1 MPEIAMF
8 FNLKKTSL
16 RLLKTFCFAII
27 LIVSLSAYSCQ
38 QAQSKNNDIESKVAS
53 LLSKM
58 TLEEKIG
65 QMTQIDPIS
74 MSADQINK
82 AVRDGNYGSFLNVS
96 GIAKINA
103 LQKLAME
110 ESRLKIP
117 LIIGRDVIHGYRTIF
132 PIPLAMASTWN
143 PEIVKKAFRI
153 SSIEA
158 SSQGIKWTFAPM
170 IDITWDPRWGRIAE
184 GCGEDPY
191 LASAFAKAMVEGIQ
205 GEQLTDPTAVAACAK
220 HFVGYGFA
228 EGGRDYNTTYIS
240 EPMLRNVVLK
250 PFRAAKDAGALTFMS
265 AFNDLNGVPTSGNE
279 FTLRQVLRKEWK
291 FDGMVVSD
299 WGSIAEMIS
308 HGYCADEK
316 EAALKAI
323 TAGVD
328 MEMSGTTYLKNL
340 KTLISEGKVDLTM
353 IDEAVKNILTVKF
366 KLGLFENP
374 YVNPEA
380 EKQMLSPE
388 FLDHARTV
396 ARQSTVMLKNDPNTL
411 PLSAG
416 ISSVAVIGP
425 LADAPRDQLG
435 TWVFDGKAENSVT
448 PLTAIKEVLGNAKVN
463 FAAGLKYSRDK
474 SKSGFAEAIAAAKKS
489 QAILFFAGEE
499 WILSGEGQSRGE
511 INLPG
516 AQEELI
522 EELSKTGKPLIV
534 VVMAGRPLAI
544 GKVVEKSNALLYAW
558 HGGSMA
564 GPALADLIF
573 GKESPSGKLPVTFVK
588 GSGQIPFYYYHN
600 NTGRPAN
607 AKSWTPMDSIPVINS
622 QASLGYK
629 SFHLDY
635 GFTPLFPFGYGL
647 SYTTF
652 KYSDLKLSS
661 TEISKNGNLTVKAS
675 ILNAGNVDADEIV
688 QLYTRDRVGSI
699 TRPVKELKGFK
710 RIHLKSRETVGVTF
724 ELPASALEFFNGKGN
739 VIEPGAFDVWIGPN
753 SDEGLHGEFAIKN

>member
-1 MPEIAMF
+1 MIYQLIKPSLFIIYLFASLLYSSSCKQPEP
-8 FNLKKTSL
+8 KK
-16 RLLKTFCFAII
+16 
-27 LIVSLSAYSCQ
+27 
-38 QAQSKNNDIESKVAS
+38 NDIESRVNN
-53 LLSKM
+53 LLSEM
-58 TLEEKIG
+58 TLDEKIG
-65 QMTQIDPIS
+65 QMSQIDPGY
-74 MSADQINK
+74 MSVDQMNK
-82 AVRDGNYGSFLNVS
+82 TVRDGNYGSFLNIFGV
-96 GIAKINA
+96 AKINA
-103 LQKLAME
+103 LQKVAME

-132 PIPLAMASTWN
+132 PIPLGMAATWN
-143 PEIVKKAFRI
+143 PEVVKKAFRI
-153 SSIEA
+153 SSTEA

-191 LASAFAKAMVEGIQ
+191 LASSFAKAMVEGIQ

-240 EPMLRNVVLK
+240 EPVLRNVVLK
-250 PFRAAKDAGALTFMS
+250 PFKAAKEAGALTFMS

-279 FTLRQVLRKEWK
+279 FTLRQILRKEWK
-291 FDGMVVSD
+291 YDGMVVSD
-299 WGSIAEMIS
+299 WGSVSEMIS

-328 MEMSGTTYLKNL
+328 MEMSSTTYVKYL
-340 KTLISEGKVDLTM
+340 KTLISEGKVNQPL
-353 IDEAVKNILTVKF
+353 IDEAVKNILRVKF

-374 YVNPEA
+374 YVDPEA
-380 EKQMLSPE
+380 EKQMLSTD
-388 FLDHARTV
+388 FMDHARTV
-396 ARQSTVMLKNDPNTL
+396 ARQSAILLKNDPNTL

-448 PLTAIKEVLGNAKVN
+448 PLTAIKEVLGDSKVN

-474 SKSGFAEAIAAAKKS
+474 SKAGFAAAIAAAKKS

-516 AQEELI
+516 VQEELI

-544 GKVVEKSNALLYAW
+544 GKVVEESNALLYAF

-652 KYSDLKLSS
+652 KYSNLILSS
-661 TEISKNGNLTVKAS
+661 AEMNIKGSLTVKAS
-675 ILNAGNVDADEIV
+675 VLNDGNVDADEIV
-688 QLYTRDRVGSI
+688 QLYIRDRVGSI

-724 ELPASALEFFNGKGN
+724 ELPASALEFFNGKEN
-739 VIEPGAFDVWIGPN
+739 VIEPGEFDIWVGPN
-753 SDEGLHGEFAIKN
+753 SDEGLHSEFVIK

>member
-1 MPEIAMF
+1 MYCQFAKRSLFVSYIF
-8 FNLKKTSL
+8 VILLFTTSCKKTESN
-16 RLLKTFCFAII
+16 K
-27 LIVSLSAYSCQ
+27 
-38 QAQSKNNDIESKVAS
+38 KDIESRVNN
-53 LLSKM
+53 LLSEM
-58 TLEEKIG
+58 TLDEKIG
-65 QMTQIDPIS
+65 QMSQTDPS
-74 MSADQINK
+74 YMSDDQIK
-82 AVRDGNYGSFLNVS
+82 QIVREGKYGSFLNTFGVE
-96 GIAKINA
+96 KINA
-103 LQKLAME
+103 LQKIAME

-132 PIPLAMASTWN
+132 PIPLGMAATWN

-158 SSQGIKWTFAPM
+158 ASQGIKWTFAPM

-191 LASAFAKAMVEGIQ
+191 LASVFAKAMVEGIQ
-205 GEQLTDPTAVAACAK
+205 GENLTDPTAVAACAK

-228 EGGRDYNTTYIS
+228 EGGRDYNTTYIP
-240 EPMLRNVVLK
+240 ETLLRNVVLK
-250 PFRAAKDAGALTFMS
+250 PFKAAKDAGALTFMS

-279 FTLRQVLRKEWK
+279 FTLRQILRNEWNY
-291 FDGMVVSD
+291 DGMVVSD
-299 WGSIAEMIS
+299 WGSVTEMIS

-328 MEMSGTTYLKNL
+328 MEMSSTSYMDHLKS
-340 KTLISEGKVDLTM
+340 LIDEGKVNMTL
-353 IDEAVKNILTVKF
+353 IDDAVKNILSLKF

-374 YVNPEA
+374 YVDPDA

-396 ARQSTVMLKNDPNTL
+396 ARQSAVLLKNELNTL
-411 PLSAG
+411 PLSSD

-448 PLTAIKEVLGNAKVN
+448 PLTAIKEVLGDEKVN
-463 FAAGLKYSRDK
+463 YVAGLKYSRDK
-474 SKSGFAEAIAAAKKS
+474 SKTGFAEAIAAAKKS
-489 QAILFFAGEE
+489 EAILFFAGEE

-511 INLPG
+511 IDLPG

-522 EELSKTGKPLIV
+522 EALAKTGKPLIV
-534 VVMAGRPLAI
+534 IVMAGRPLAI
-544 GKVVEKSNALLYAW
+544 GNVVEKSNALLYAF

-588 GSGQIPFYYYHN
+588 GSGQIPFYYYHK
-600 NTGRPAN
+600 NTGRPAS
-607 AKSWTPMDSIPVINS
+607 AESWTPIDSIPVINS

-652 KYSDLKLSS
+652 KYSNLILSS
-661 TEISKNGNLTVKAS
+661 TEMTSNGNLTIKAS
-675 ILNAGNVDADEIV
+675 VLNNGTIDADEIV
-688 QLYTRDRVGSI
+688 QLYIRDRVGSI

-724 ELPASALEFFNGKGN
+724 ELPASALEFFNGKEN
-739 VIEPGAFDVWIGPN
+739 VIEPGEFDLWIGPN
-753 SDEGLHGEFAIKN
+753 SDEGLHSEFSIK

>member
-1 MPEIAMF
+1 MIYQLIKPSLFIIYLFASLLFASSCKKPEP
-8 FNLKKTSL
+8 KK
-16 RLLKTFCFAII
+16 
-27 LIVSLSAYSCQ
+27 
-38 QAQSKNNDIESKVAS
+38 NDIESRVNN
-53 LLSKM
+53 LLSEM
-58 TLEEKIG
+58 TLDEKIG
-65 QMTQIDPIS
+65 QMSQIDPGY

-82 AVRDGNYGSFLNVS
+82 AVSDGNYGSFLNVF
-96 GIAKINA
+96 GVAKINA
-103 LQKLAME
+103 LQKVAME

-132 PIPLAMASTWN
+132 PIPLGMAATWN
-143 PEIVKKAFRI
+143 PEVVKKAFRI
-153 SSIEA
+153 SSTEA

-191 LASAFAKAMVEGIQ
+191 LASSFAKAMVEGIQ

-240 EPMLRNVVLK
+240 EPVLRNVVLK
-250 PFRAAKDAGALTFMS
+250 PFKAAKEAGALTFMS

-279 FTLRQVLRKEWK
+279 FTLRQILRKEWK
-291 FDGMVVSD
+291 YDGMVVSD
-299 WGSIAEMIS
+299 WGSVSEMIS

-328 MEMSGTTYLKNL
+328 MEMSSTTYVKYL
-340 KTLISEGKVDLTM
+340 KTLISEGKVNQPL
-353 IDEAVKNILTVKF
+353 IDEAVKNILRVKF

-374 YVNPEA
+374 YVDPEA
-380 EKQMLSPE
+380 EKQMLSTD
-388 FLDHARTV
+388 FMDHARTV
-396 ARQSTVMLKNDPNTL
+396 ARQSAILLKNDPNTL

-448 PLTAIKEVLGNAKVN
+448 PLTAIKEVLGDSKVN

-474 SKSGFAEAIAAAKKS
+474 SKAGFAAAIAAAKKS

-516 AQEELI
+516 VQEELI

-544 GKVVEKSNALLYAW
+544 GKVVEESNALLYAF

-652 KYSDLKLSS
+652 KYSNLILSS
-661 TEISKNGNLTVKAS
+661 AEMNIKGSLTVKAS
-675 ILNAGNVDADEIV
+675 VLNDGNVDADEIV
-688 QLYTRDRVGSI
+688 QLYIRDRVGSI

-724 ELPASALEFFNGKGN
+724 ELPASALEFFNGKEN
-739 VIEPGAFDVWIGPN
+739 VIEPGEFDIWVGPN
-753 SDEGLHGEFAIKN
+753 SDEGLHSEFVIK

>member
-1 MPEIAMF
+1 MTDIIGSMNLNKVIFRRLKSFILALILFGLFIA
-8 FNLKKTSL
+8 TSC
-16 RLLKTFCFAII
+16 KQT
-27 LIVSLSAYSCQ
+27 Q
-38 QAQSKNNDIESKVAS
+38 PKDNDIEGRVKS
-53 LLSKM
+53 LLSEM
-58 TLEEKIG
+58 TLDEKIG
-65 QMTQIDPIS
+65 QMSQIDPIS
-74 MSADQINK
+74 MPAEQINQAIREGK
-82 AVRDGNYGSFLNVS
+82 YGSFLNVS
-96 GIAKINA
+96 GVEKINK
-103 LQKLAME
+103 LQKIAME

-117 LIIGRDVIHGYRTIF
+117 LLIGRDVIHGYRTIF

-240 EPMLRNVVLK
+240 EPILRNVVLK
-250 PFRAAKDAGALTFMS
+250 PFKAAQEAGALTFMS

-279 FTLRQVLRKEWK
+279 FTLRQILRKEWK
-291 FDGMVVSD
+291 YDGMVVSD
-299 WGSIAEMIS
+299 WGSVSEMIS

-328 MEMSGTTYLKNL
+328 MEMSSTTYAKHLKS
-340 KTLISEGKVDLTM
+340 LIDEGKVNLTM
-353 IDEAVKNILTVKF
+353 VDESVKNILLLKF

-374 YVNPEA
+374 YVDAEA
-380 EKQMLSPE
+380 EKQMLAPE

-396 ARQSTVMLKNDPNTL
+396 ARQSTVLLKNEMNTL
-411 PLSAG
+411 P
-416 ISSVAVIGP
+416 ISSNIASVAVIGP

-463 FAAGLKYSRDK
+463 YATGLKYSRDK
-474 SKSGFAEAIAAAKKS
+474 SKTGFAEAIAAAKKS

-516 AQEELI
+516 VQEELI

-534 VVMAGRPLAI
+534 IVMAGRPLAI

-573 GKESPSGKLPVTFVK
+573 GRESPSGKLPVTFVK

-652 KYSDLKLSS
+652 KYSDLVLSS
-661 TEISKNGNLTVKAS
+661 TVMTNKGSLTIKAS
-675 ILNAGNVDADEIV
+675 LLNSGNVDADEIV
-688 QLYTRDRVGSI
+688 QLYIRDRVGSI

-710 RIHLKSRETVGVTF
+710 RIHLKSRETVSVTF
-724 ELPASALEFFNGKGN
+724 ELPASALEFFNGKEN
-739 VIEPGAFDVWIGPN
+739 VIEPGAFDIWVGPS
-753 SDEGLHGEFAIKN
+753 SDEGLHSEFAIKN